1 MDDVPWVDFDNVDL
15 PAFFA
20 SDEPE
25 NKIYRMFSNVRHAL
39 SCGGDMWKNELN
51 INMKL
56 ICNSNRSLPVT
67 SKPKLKSISLLSN
80 ATFADDSV
88 YQREKQIIE
97 VK

>member
-1 MDDVPWVDFDNVDL
+1 
-15 PAFFA
+15 
-20 SDEPE
+20 
-25 NKIYRMFSNVRHAL
+25 
-39 SCGGDMWKNELN
+39 MWKNELN

-97 VK
+97 VI